1 MKFIWHGHSCFE
13 IICSENKRL
22 IIDPFITENSL
33 SSTEISKISVDA
45 ILITHA
51 HEDHVGDA
59 ALIAKQNNA
68 PIICIVE
75 LANYLEKEGLS
86 TIGMNLGGTYHLP
99 FASIKMT
106 PALHSSSYKG
116 KEMGVAAGFVIDDRH
131 TRFYHAG
138 DTALFSDMELIGPV
152 DVACLPI
159 GDHFTMGIDD
169 AAHAT
174 HFISSRYY
182 IPMHYSTFPLIEADP
197 ELFKEKCLPKKV
209 IIPKIG
215 ELYHVN

>member
-1 MKFIWHGHSCFE
+1 MKYIWHGHSCFE
-13 IICSENKRL
+13 IICNNNRM
-22 IIDPFITENSL
+22 IIDPFITGNPL
-33 SSTEISKISVDA
+33 STTDITEISVDA

-59 ALIAKQNNA
+59 ARIAKQNNA

-75 LANYLEKEGLS
+75 LANYFEEEGLE
-86 TIGMNLGGTYHLP
+86 TIGMNLGGTYRLP

-116 KEMGVAAGFVIDDRH
+116 KELGVAAGFVIDDG
-131 TRFYHAG
+131 TSRFYHAG

-152 DVACLPI
+152 DIACLPI
-159 GDHFTMGIDD
+159 GDHFTMGIED

-174 HFISSRYY
+174 HFISSQYY
-182 IPMHYSTFPLIEADP
+182 IPMHYNTFPLIQADP
-197 ELFKEKCLPKKV
+197 ELFKLKCSPKKV
-209 IIPKIG
+209 MIPKIG
-215 ELYHVN
+215 EIYHVN

>member
-86 TIGMNLGGTYHLP
+86 TIGMNLGGT
-99 FASIKMT
+99 T
-106 PALHSSSYKG
+106 
-116 KEMGVAAGFVIDDRH
+116 
-131 TRFYHAG
+131 
-138 DTALFSDMELIGPV
+138 
-152 DVACLPI
+152 
-159 GDHFTMGIDD
+159 
-169 AAHAT
+169 
-174 HFISSRYY
+174 
-182 IPMHYSTFPLIEADP
+182 TFPLHP
-197 ELFKEKCLPKKV
+197 
-209 IIPKIG
+209 
-215 ELYHVN
+215 